1 MFSPDG
7 ARIRVQLQRIGSR
20 RGLRAAF
27 SGAGEARRISSG
39 GGTFP
44 RWRRDGKELFYVAP
58 GNHLMSASVSENAA
72 PRPLFTAKMA
82 FAEFYD
88 VSRDGQRFLISL
100 SD

>member
-1 MFSPDG
+1 
-7 ARIRVQLQRIGSR
+7 
-20 RGLRAAF
+20 
-27 SGAGEARRISSG
+27 
-39 GGTFP
+39 
-44 RWRRDGKELFYVAP
+44 
-58 GNHLMSASVSENAA
+58 MSASVSENAA